1 MSNKL
6 KETDIENL
14 AYYFFNVMIN
24 IKNLDR
30 KKILMKICKKSYKN
44 SLTYYIG
51 YVTVKRFYITIN
63 SVISSYLIIN
73 EINEY
78 IEKINGNE
86 YLTIIPANE
95 SQSGGFGTGK
105 VNALFNLINKRYE
118 TDKESFT

>member
-51 YVTVKRFYITIN
+51 YVTVKRCYITSN
-63 SVISSYLIIN
+63 SVTSSYLIIN

-78 IEKINGNE
+78 IGKINGNE
-86 YLTIIPANE
+86 YLMLIPADE
-95 SQSGGFGTGK
+95 
-105 VNALFNLINKRYE
+105 NKNILRRYE
-118 TDKESFT
+118 ELWNKIKDLISSITNN

>member
-30 KKILMKICKKSYKN
+30 KKILMKTCKNSYKN

-51 YVTVKRFYITIN
+51 YVTVKRCYITIN

-86 YLTIIPANE
+86 YLTIIPADE
-95 SQSGGFGTGK
+95 SQSRGFGTGK

>member
-51 YVTVKRFYITIN
+51 YVTVKRCYIAIN

-86 YLTIIPANE
+86 YLTIIPADE
-95 SQSGGFGTGK
+95 SQSRGFGTGK